1 MKKGKQHFD
10 IYFLITVLVLL
21 GFGLIMIMS
30 ASSEWSR
37 SQSYTGYDALFY
49 AKRQAMW
56 AGISILAM
64 LFFAR
69 FDYHRLGKLSNL
81 ILGVAVVLLVLV
93 LAVGTESK
101 GGKRWLNLGFIQFQ
115 PSEAAKIALIIFLSW
130 NLSKKDDPLKKFATG
145 LLPYLLVIGFV
156 CGLIIL
162 EKHFSA
168 TMLVLLVSL
177 GILFVAGARIP
188 HLMALGL
195 PVVMGAFVLVRT
207 SAYRWK
213 RVTSFLDPF
222 ADKLGDGYQIIQ
234 SLYAI
239 GSGGIFGL
247 GLGRSRQKFS
257 YIPEPHNDFIF
268 AILCEELGLVGAMLV
283 IMLFTV
289 LIWRGVRIALAAPDK
304 FGSYLAM
311 GIMMLIAFQ
320 VVLNI
325 AVVTSSMPVTG
336 VALPFFSYGGTSLVM
351 IMSCMGIMLNISSK
365 GKE

>member
-1 MKKGKQHFD
+1 M
-10 IYFLITVLVLL
+10 ISVLF
-21 GFGLIMIMS
+21 GF
-30 ASSEWSR
+30 SSPPR
-37 SQSYTGYDALFY
+37 
-49 AKRQAMW
+49 R
-56 AGISILAM
+56 
-64 LFFAR
+64 R
-69 FDYHRLGKLSNL
+69 
-81 ILGVAVVLLVLV
+81 
-93 LAVGTESK
+93 
-101 GGKRWLNLGFIQFQ
+101 
-115 PSEAAKIALIIFLSW
+115 KIALIIFL
-130 NLSKKDDPLKKFATG
+130 LVEFFKKRRPVKKVCHRSFA
-145 LLPYLLVIGFV
+145 LPFLVIGFV

-207 SAYRWK
+207 SEYRWK

-234 SLYAI
+234 SLYAMQEAAEF
-239 GSGGIFGL
+239 SVW
-247 GLGRSRQKFS
+247 RSAEKRAKVFVLL
-257 YIPEPHNDFIF
+257 PEPHNDFIF

-283 IMLFTV
+283 ILLFTV

-325 AVVTSSMPVTG
+325 AVVASSMPVP
-336 VALPFFSYGGTSLVM
+336 VLLCRFSATAEPRWL
-351 IMSCMGIMLNISSK
+351 
-365 GKE
+365 